1 MLIKY
6 IVVCYCVKVF
16 IEEGVR
22 GHCMK
27 VLYGSVVV
35 ALINLIIVLVLFSI
49 IIYGFVL
56 FVKLANRGIK
66 ALDIYINEKTN
77 NKL

>member
-1 MLIKY
+1 MAIVSMLS
-6 IVVCYCVKVF
+6 F
-16 IEEGVR
+16 
-22 GHCMK
+22 
-27 VLYGSVVV
+27 
-35 ALINLIIVLVLFSI
+35 INLIIILGLFGLG
-49 IIYGFVL
+49 IYGFML